1 MIFPSPRRWLVPF
14 LAFALHCPAEEA
26 ELAAIRQRVVEATR
40 QLGDQAGVPEE
51 ADTFLRIPTNGRWL
65 TPAEAKAGFAKA
77 PAMIE
82 KVRWWKI
89 GLDPAGLQH
98 ALREPASIVSAGAQA
113 ALAGLDGAA
122 RSLELAREAG
132 DFLIWAQAQG
142 GRGLYPF
149 PAARGG
155 KSKAFLAADR
165 LLDRAAREGRTE
177 SMIEHGWAVD
187 DLQDGGL
194 QFDNG
199 EAGVAMLELYRATGE
214 GKYLDSARKA
224 ADWAITR
231 PIVAN
236 WNYNSFSV
244 HLLAKAYATTG
255 EQKYLEAATRKARL
269 GVIPGQL
276 TEGPRAGRWVDRHN
290 AKPAYHYIIVRALAA
305 LAVVLPTGDP
315 ARPEVMQCLQL
326 GLRARNVDFTGPGA
340 ANKDK
345 AMEALVLV
353 NRTWAHDPALLRET
367 GSADALDALGKLVSE
382 QFRRGSS
389 PLGPREWAL
398 FLAFAVERQ

>member
-26 ELAAIRQRVVEATR
+26 ELVAIRQRVVEATR

-51 ADTFLRIPTNGRWL
+51 ADTFLRIPAKGRWL

-89 GLDPAGLQH
+89 GLDPAKLQH
-98 ALREPASIVSAGAQA
+98 ALREPASVVSGGALA

-132 DFLIWAQAQG
+132 DFLIWAQEQG
-142 GRGLYPF
+142 GRGGFPF

-165 LLDRAAREGRTE
+165 QLDRAAREGRSE
-177 SMIEHGWAVD
+177 RMIEHGWVVD

-199 EAGVAMLELYRATGE
+199 EAGVAMLELYQATGE

-244 HLLAKAYATTG
+244 HLLAQAYAATG
-255 EQKYLEAATRKARL
+255 EQKYLSAATSKARL

-290 AKPAYHYIIVRALAA
+290 AKPAYHYIMLRALAA
-305 LAVVLPTGDP
+305 LAVVLPAGDP
-315 ARPEVMQCLQL
+315 ARPEVMRCLQL
-326 GLRARNVDFTGPGA
+326 GLRARNADFTGPGA

-367 GSADALDALGKLVSE
+367 LSADALDALGKLVSE
-382 QFRRGSS
+382 QFRRGVS

-398 FLAFAVERQ
+398 FLALAVERP